1 MYLPSMDYEQ
11 DKKRIVFFKNEDFD
25 KIGVFHICLS
35 AENLIDGILLEI
47 HTLSSSF
54 EAEDFDKNKL
64 YPI

>member
-1 MYLPSMDYEQ
+1 MNKTRSAL
-11 DKKRIVFFKNEDFD
+11 FFLKNEDFD

-47 HTLSSSF
+47 HILSSSF

>member
-25 KIGVFHICLS
+25 KIGVFHIWLS

-47 HTLSSSF
+47 HILSSSF